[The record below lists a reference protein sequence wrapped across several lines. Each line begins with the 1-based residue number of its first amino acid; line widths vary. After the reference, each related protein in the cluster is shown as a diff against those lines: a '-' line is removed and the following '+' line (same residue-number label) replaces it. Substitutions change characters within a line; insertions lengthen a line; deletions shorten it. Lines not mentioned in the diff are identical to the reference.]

1 MEYWLASSAPPPP
14 PASARGHLLQGY
26 DEYLVAYSESK
37 YVLDVSGAPR
47 SQPPEQGVFSHVLV
61 TDGQVAGRWRRTQKS
76 KSVLIEVAPY
86 APPDTKA
93 TGALHDAA
101 TRHVHFLG
109 VPATVVTV
117 VTSR

>member
-1 MEYWLASSAPPPP
+1 MASS
-14 PASARGHLLQGY
+14 
-26 DEYLVAYSESK
+26 SK
-37 YVLDVSGAPR
+37 YLIGVSGAAR
-47 SQPPEQGVFSHVLV
+47 SQPPEQGVFDHVLV
-61 TDGQVAGRWRRTQKS
+61 IHGQVAGRWRRTHRS